1 MIAADAGGW
10 IHSVGVAALEQ
21 DVVLGAR
28 EEERSGLCQAIEA
41 LKVEIAAVHHVEGSG
56 FGCDLIEEVFTS
68 SALPSVT
75 RTNTGI
81 LPCRSSSVC
90 SFTAPLRSRKRAR
103 KQGQAQIDGSGVE
116 RVSAVLEVLAEGFA
130 GIELAGA
137 GDEDLRE
144 VREDAPVVALVG
156 VGESGAGTRPRMPM

>member
-28 EEERSGLCQAIEA
+28 DEERSGLCQAIEA

-56 FGCDLIEEVFTS
+56 FGCDLIEEVYIMHL
-68 SALPSVT
+68 AV
-75 RTNTGI
+75 GDAHEHGD
-81 LPCRSSSVC
+81 
-90 SFTAPLRSRKRAR
+90 TAVQIQQRVQLHCPFAFAEASPR

-156 VGESGAGTRPRMPM
+156 VGESGARDAPRMPM